1 MEQEEWAGKVTVTGF
16 LPAEDV
22 GRILAM
28 ADAVALPFRNGGG
41 RWNTSV
47 HSAMVQGTFVLTTS
61 YEQHGYFPS
70 ENIYYSRPGDVADM
84 RQGLRLYLGH
94 RNNEAAMA
102 QYMTWESIADR
113 HKTLYQSLL

>member
-1 MEQEEWAGKVTVTGF
+1 MEQGEWAGKVTVTGF
-16 LPAEDV
+16 LPTEDV

-47 HSAMVQGTFVLTTS
+47 HSALVQGTFVLTTS

-70 ENIYYSRPGDVADM
+70 ENIYYGRPGDVADM
-84 RQGLRLYLGH
+84 RQALRLYLGH
-94 RNNEAAMA
+94 RNNEAAVN
-102 QYMTWESIADR
+102 QYITWESIADR
-113 HKTLYQSLL
+113 HKALYQNLL